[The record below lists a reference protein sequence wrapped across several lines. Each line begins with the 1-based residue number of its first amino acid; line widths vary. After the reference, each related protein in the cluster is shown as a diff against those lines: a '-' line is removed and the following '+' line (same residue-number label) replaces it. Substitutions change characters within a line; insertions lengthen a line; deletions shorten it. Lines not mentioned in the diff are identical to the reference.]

1 VTVFVDTS
9 ALYAGLDADDDAH
22 GAAVATWTELV
33 EDGTPLRTHHG
44 VLVETTALVQRR
56 LGMAAVRDLHH
67 ALVPTL
73 SVRWIDAVLHRT
85 AMTALLAAGR
95 RDLSLV
101 DWTSFEM
108 MREERLSDAFA
119 FDADFTAQGFHLVSK
134 G

>member
-9 ALYAGLDADDDAH
+9 ALYAGLDADDDTH
-22 GAAVATWTELV
+22 GAAVAIWTELV
-33 EDGTPLRTHHG
+33 ETRAPLRTHHG

-67 ALVPTL
+67 TLVPTL
-73 SVRWIDAVLHRT
+73 SVRWIDAALHRT
-85 AMTALLAAGR
+85 AMTGLLAAGR

-108 MREERLSDAFA
+108 MREEGLTEAFA
-119 FDADFTAQGFHLVSK
+119 FDTDFTAQGFHLVSS